1 MTIALVLKLVTWILR
16 HRGLAITA
24 CKAGLRI
31 LSDDNLQQQDENASQ
46 AGEEMS
52 TADAVSL
59 FTTSLNSALAQQKQD
74 ILSELQPNRQSLSK
88 KVLNNNSILIVWL
101 VYLVCIF
108 LNAMC
113 GAIKKT

>member
-1 MTIALVLKLVTWILR
+1 MLSELKLSCFLVPCHVTIALVLKLVTWILR

-59 FTTSLNSALAQQKQD
+59 FTTSALAQQKQEMY
-74 ILSELQPNRQSLSK
+74 ITKTKRAHPIKIIQLC
-88 KVLNNNSILIVWL
+88 
-101 VYLVCIF
+101 YL
-108 LNAMC
+108 
-113 GAIKKT
+113 T